1 MKVLRIIFL
10 GMAAV
15 LLSTGAGAQAR
26 SNALVITSP
35 ANGTVVAPGQTITV
49 SITVNSGT
57 YPGGVVVVGGEDGG
71 PGVMEAPSSGPSP
84 VSSPSTVSISITIP
98 TNAFPGKFGITATGV
113 NPSGVLQ
120 GSFEVV
126 LDVER
131 TDSPVSLRVDP
142 PSFHIQQGQ
151 TLQLSVT
158 GVYADGSW
166 HGLTHS
172 SSLQMTSSNTA
183 VVTVQNGSV
192 TATGVGNANIQ
203 ISYASLTANAPVV
216 VSHSTVIVPPQP
228 PKVSC
233 AANPAMLWPP
243 DGTSVPVAISGTIA
257 AGTSAIDPAAT
268 SFLVTDSQSGLQQSG
283 SIVPATDGTFTFT
296 VPLIASRAGN
306 IKAGRTYTIMVVATD
321 AVGNQGTCSAGVL
334 VPHDQG
340 Q

>member
-1 MKVLRIIFL
+1 
-10 GMAAV
+10 MAAM

-35 ANGTVVAPGQTITV
+35 ANGTVVAPGQTISV

-71 PGVMEAPSSGPSP
+71 PGVMEAPASGMSP
-84 VSSPSTVSISITIP
+84 VSSPASVSISITIP

-142 PSFHIQQGQ
+142 PSLHIQQGQ
-151 TLQLSVT
+151 TLRLSVT

-172 SSLQMTSSNTA
+172 SSLQMTSSNAA
-183 VVTVQNGSV
+183 VATVQDGSV
-192 TATGVGNANIQ
+192 TAAGIGNANIQ
-203 ISYASLTANAPVV
+203 ISYPGLTANAPVV
-216 VSHSTVIVPPQP
+216 VSASTVIQQQP
-228 PKVSC
+228 PTVSC
-233 AANPAMLWPP
+233 AANPTMLWPP
-243 DGTSVPVAISGTIA
+243 DGSSVPVTISGTIA
-257 AGTSAIDPAAT
+257 AGTSAIDIAAT
-268 SFLVTDSQSGLQQSG
+268 SFLVTDSQSGTQQSG
-283 SIVPATDGTFTFT
+283 SIVPTTNGTFTFT

-306 IKAGRTYTIMVVATD
+306 IKAGRTYTITVTATD
-321 AVGNQGTCSAGVL
+321 TVGKQGTCSAGVL
-334 VPHDQG
+334 VPHDQDH
-340 Q
+340 